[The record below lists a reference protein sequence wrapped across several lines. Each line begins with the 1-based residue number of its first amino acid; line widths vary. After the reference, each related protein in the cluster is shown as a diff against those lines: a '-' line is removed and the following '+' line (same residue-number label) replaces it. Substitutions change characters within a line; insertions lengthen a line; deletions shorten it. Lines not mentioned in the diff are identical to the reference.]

1 MEKEKSVRK
10 KSTEKNAGPLLPSAP
25 SAAVLPQPPPDPLP
39 SVPTRTDLPEAFRRI
54 IGYKERE
61 ATFFRQLRE
70 TIQMESANH
79 RADLSAAARAAE
91 MAAGACRKI
100 TPPIMIVDE
109 FGTADALTEECDN
122 YVLPLV
128 KRTGPSISAAL
139 VTEGA
144 IDQLDRLHGILEQL
158 LHMQEQKYKMRR
170 NTRDVEMLSGLQ
182 RLQKQVISFVLYK
195 LQKYIYCS
203 YVLNLS
209 TDERS

>member
-1 MEKEKSVRK
+1 MDKDKSVRK
-10 KSTEKNAGPLLPSAP
+10 KSTEKYAAGPS
-25 SAAVLPQPPPDPLP
+25 SSTSSQQTPPPPPPLA
-39 SVPTRTDLPEAFRRI
+39 DLPEAFRRI

-61 ATFFRQLRE
+61 ASFFKQLRE
-70 TIQMESANH
+70 TIQMENISNNRLSATD
-79 RADLSAAARAAE
+79 AAVTAAARAAE
-91 MAAGACRKI
+91 CAAGACRKI

-109 FGTADALTEECDN
+109 FGATDTLTEECDN

-182 RLQKQVISFVLYK
+182 RLQKQVCF
-195 LQKYIYCS
+195 
-203 YVLNLS
+203 LNAFSNKDYL
-209 TDERS
+209 